1 MFFHYKYRPFGRV
14 CCWWENKQRKTDVPG
29 FPPTFGPTFVHMYGS
44 TRDYSIL
51 DKHATLNTGLG
62 EGVSYRARVLVA
74 IRTEITENT
83 EFMNSGVDVEPTYPI
98 SEVKVERNRKQPRLI
113 YKQILCP
120 MPFRLDV
127 VSD

>member
-1 MFFHYKYRPFGRV
+1 MYIFYDFL
-14 CCWWENKQRKTDVPG
+14 G
-29 FPPTFGPTFVHMYGS
+29 FPPTFGPTFIHMYGS

-83 EFMNSGVDVEPTYPI
+83 ELMNSGVDVEPTYPI
-98 SEVKVERNRKQPRLI
+98 TEVKQFCFAVTFAGDSAINIFLI
-113 YKQILCP
+113 SRRRTVKTKSSFYSW
-120 MPFRLDV
+120 PFWTRR
-127 VSD
+127 

>member
-1 MFFHYKYRPFGRV
+1 MNLEYSFTTVIFL
-14 CCWWENKQRKTDVPG
+14 G

-83 EFMNSGVDVEPTYPI
+83 EFMNSGVEVEPTYPI
-98 SEVKVERNRKQPRLI
+98 TEVKNYMIIEIVNFVCFNKTKQ
-113 YKQILCP
+113 
-120 MPFRLDV
+120 
-127 VSD
+127 

>member
-1 MFFHYKYRPFGRV
+1 
-14 CCWWENKQRKTDVPG
+14 
-29 FPPTFGPTFVHMYGS
+29 MYGS

-98 SEVKVERNRKQPRLI
+98 TEVKHIVFKYFIDLFI
-113 YKQILCP
+113 DI
-120 MPFRLDV
+120 F
-127 VSD
+127 

>member
-1 MFFHYKYRPFGRV
+1 
-14 CCWWENKQRKTDVPG
+14 
-29 FPPTFGPTFVHMYGS
+29 MYGS

-98 SEVKVERNRKQPRLI
+98 TEVRHNIIVFRYFIDLCIEMFPIFRRLI
-113 YKQILCP
+113 VKTKSFFY
-120 MPFRLDV
+120 
-127 VSD
+127 S

>member
-1 MFFHYKYRPFGRV
+1 
-14 CCWWENKQRKTDVPG
+14 
-29 FPPTFGPTFVHMYGS
+29 MYGS

-62 EGVSYRARVLVA
+62 EGVSYRARVLLA

-98 SEVKVERNRKQPRLI
+98 AEVYWTPTGRDENVPVNRVVVVFRRPTVKT
-113 YKQILCP
+113 KNSSCSS
-120 MPFRLDV
+120 PFWTRR
-127 VSD
+127 

>member
-1 MFFHYKYRPFGRV
+1 
-14 CCWWENKQRKTDVPG
+14 
-29 FPPTFGPTFVHMYGS
+29 MYGS

-98 SEVKVERNRKQPRLI
+98 TEVKHNIIVFEYFIDLFIDIFLI
-113 YKQILCP
+113 SRHRTVKTKSSFC
-120 MPFRLDV
+120 
-127 VSD
+127 S